1 MNHLLTLCFTQGWSQ
16 LTKGMTLREIQQQ
29 GAEPK
34 KTPWLLDFKK
44 RLATQGLSEA
54 TIRGYSYDLQVFCE
68 WSKAFRD
75 TAELKGLTETDLNAY
90 RRFLLK
96 EKNLKANTVN
106 RRLLSLKKAIT
117 WGTKKGQVT
126 EGMAGSVRLV
136 PKGEKRLPKALNLKE
151 VHALLRASG
160 LSPHGQ
166 AKRNYAVVQVL
177 LQTGLRVSEIVALKA
192 SDVTL
197 LERSGDVSV
206 RLGKGEKDRTVP
218 LNASVRRALKDYLA
232 TRDGVVKGSPLFES
246 ERAEPLSVRSIQYM
260 ISELSRRANI
270 TRIPVSPHTL
280 RHTFAVN
287 YLQDN
292 QGKVVELA
300 TLLGHESLDTTA
312 IYCRPDDEKLAD
324 DLEKSQLNAYD

>member
-166 AKRNYAVVQVL
+166 AKR
-177 LQTGLRVSEIVALKA
+177 VALA
-192 SDVTL
+192 PCNHGRGLCHRPTRSMTAGARIMSPTIPERVPRVLDSVT
-197 LERSGDVSV
+197 
-206 RLGKGEKDRTVP
+206 
-218 LNASVRRALKDYLA
+218 
-232 TRDGVVKGSPLFES
+232 
-246 ERAEPLSVRSIQYM
+246 
-260 ISELSRRANI
+260 
-270 TRIPVSPHTL
+270 
-280 RHTFAVN
+280 
-287 YLQDN
+287 
-292 QGKVVELA
+292 
-300 TLLGHESLDTTA
+300 
-312 IYCRPDDEKLAD
+312 
-324 DLEKSQLNAYD
+324 